1 MRNVLLIFLLVCTN
15 FLFAQ
20 TDNLYKYYNE
30 LAKLNQYNGNVLVA
44 NKNKIIF
51 QQTFN
56 INELPDSFK
65 VQGNSKFIIASV
77 SKVFIKVA
85 ILKLAEQ
92 HKLTLTDTIGKFISN
107 LPKGNKITI
116 EHLLLHKSGLPREL
130 SNYEKYNLL
139 SLNQIIELAKKEKLL
154 FEPNTNVA
162 YSNVGYFL
170 LHKIIDTLSGSG
182 YFNFMQKEIFDK
194 LKLKNTFEYNNA
206 KSKTDFVYGF
216 SNETGAIEPA
226 EVQTINQF
234 ETGNI
239 ITTLE
244 DLYVFSKAI
253 SNHKFLSQTSRA
265 FLFSNDNAIIQAG
278 GRQGYRAYFHCN
290 AKLNIT
296 YILLSN
302 QSNIPFDDIVKQT
315 NNILENKPFVF
326 PIKTERKEMILPNDT
341 LLKYI
346 GTYISTEHNLNFTIQ
361 INNNHLVVKETDG
374 NETVLYAETN
384 NSFFDHPKS
393 KETYSFIS
401 NEMGEVIAFQ
411 ILTNGIKVTL
421 NKK

>member
-1 MRNVLLIFLLVCTN
+1 MKCNLIIFLLFCTN
-15 FLFAQ
+15 LLFAQ
-20 TDNLYKYYNE
+20 SDNLSKYYNK
-30 LAKLNQYNGNVLVA
+30 LVKLNQFNGNVLVA
-44 NKNKIIF
+44 KNNKIIF
-51 QQTFN
+51 QQTYN
-56 INELPDSFK
+56 ISDIQDSLR
-65 VQGNSKFIIASV
+65 VQENSKFIIASV
-77 SKVFIKVA
+77 SKVFVKVA
-85 ILKLAEQ
+85 ILKLVEK
-92 HKLTLTDTIGKFISN
+92 HKLNLNDTIGKFISN
-107 LPKGNKITI
+107 FPNGNKITI

-130 SNYEKYNLL
+130 SNYENYNSL
-139 SLNQIIELAKKEKLL
+139 SLNQTIELAKKEKLL

-170 LHKIIDTLSGSG
+170 LHKIIDTLSDSG

-206 KSKTDFVYGF
+206 RSKTGFVYGF

-244 DLYVFSKAI
+244 NLYVFSKAI
-253 SNHKFLSQTSRA
+253 SNRKFLSQKSRA
-265 FLFSNDNAIIQAG
+265 FLFSNDNAIILAG
-278 GRQGYRAYFHCN
+278 GRPGYRAYFHCN
-290 AKLNIT
+290 QKIKT
-296 YILLSN
+296 TFILLAN
-302 QSNIPFDDIVKQT
+302 QSNIPFDDIIKQT
-315 NNILENKPFVF
+315 NNILENRPFVF
-326 PIKTERKEMILPNDT
+326 PLKTERKEMILPNDT
-341 LLKYI
+341 LLKYN

-384 NSFFDHPKS
+384 NSFYDNPKS
-393 KETYSFIS
+393 KDTYSFIS

-411 ILTNGIKVTL
+411 ILTNGIKITL